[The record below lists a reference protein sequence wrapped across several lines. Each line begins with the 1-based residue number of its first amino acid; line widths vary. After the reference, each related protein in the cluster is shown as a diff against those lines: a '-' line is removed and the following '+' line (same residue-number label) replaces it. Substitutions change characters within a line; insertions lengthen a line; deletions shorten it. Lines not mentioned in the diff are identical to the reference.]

1 MPASM
6 IIALAGFM
14 RKVSGSSI
22 AIVAGG
28 PRPGITP
35 MIVPSAT
42 PTRHHN
48 RFIGCTATANP
59 CIRPEKTSTLR
70 QPHAERDRENEV
82 EGRGRCDRGDRR
94 DLPRP
99 AVHHEDDEEGERGET
114 DEKARDLEER
124 NRDDQRGPRA
134 ERTARAVPV
143 DLFIARAAET

>member
-14 RKVSGSSI
+14 RNVSGSSI

-42 PTRHHN
+42 PTRHHS
-48 RFIGCTATANP
+48 RFIGCSATANP
-59 CIRPEKTSTLR
+59 CISPEKTSTLR
-70 QPHAERDRENEV
+70 EPHAEREWENDV

-99 AVHHEDDEEGERGET
+99 PVHHEDDEERERGET
-114 DEKARDLEER
+114 EEEARDLEQR
-124 NRDDQRGPRA
+124 DRDDERKPGA
-134 ERTARAVPV
+134 ERSAGAGPI
-143 DLFIARAAET
+143 DLFTIGV